1 MSAKA
6 LAGIR
11 VLDLSRI
18 LAGPTAAQLLGDAG
32 AEVIKVER
40 PGKGDDSR
48 RMGGLPLKDK
58 ATGKALDMSPMYL
71 CSNRNKRSMTLDIA
85 KPEGQAL
92 ARRLA
97 ERADV
102 VIENYKTGD
111 LARYG
116 LDYASLRTINKRLVY
131 CSITGFGQNGPYAG
145 RAGFDAIFQAMCG
158 IMSVTGH
165 PDGVPGGG
173 PMRIGV
179 PITDFICGVYAYG
192 AITTALYHR
201 DRVSGEG
208 QHIDLALLDSAISA
222 MTIVAANYLASGV
235 NGRRAGVES
244 ATTVP
249 SQLFRC
255 ADGEV
260 QISAP
265 NDEIF
270 KRLCEVLGRPDIAAD
285 ARFGSTLDR
294 VKNRADLVPMLAAL
308 FAQRKRGEL
317 TDALEAKTVP
327 CAPIYT
333 MEDVFADPQVKL
345 RGNSV
350 EMPHPVTGSIRFGT
364 NPIHFSETPIT
375 DYTPPPLVG
384 EHTDEI
390 LRGEL
395 GLGDAEVAA
404 LRQAKIV

>member
-40 PGKGDDSR
+40 PPKGDDAR

-71 CSNRNKRSMTLDIA
+71 CSNRNKRSVAIDIA
-85 KPEGQAL
+85 KPEGQELVRKL
-92 ARRLA
+92 AVK
-97 ERADV
+97 ADV

-111 LARYG
+111 LKRYG
-116 LDYASLRTINKRLVY
+116 LDYESLKKINKRLVY
-131 CSITGFGQNGPYAG
+131 CSITGFGQTGPYAS
-145 RAGFDAIFQAMCG
+145 RTGFDAIFQAMCG

-192 AITTALYHR
+192 AITTALFHR
-201 DRVSGEG
+201 ERVSGEG
-208 QHIDLALLDSAISA
+208 QYIDLALLDSAISA
-222 MTIVAANYLASGV
+222 MTIVAVNYLGSGV

-244 ATTVP
+244 PTTVP
-249 SQLFRC
+249 SQLFAC
-255 ADGEV
+255 ADGQV

-265 NDEIF
+265 NDDIF
-270 KRLCEVLGRPDIAAD
+270 RRLCKVLARPDIAD
-285 ARFGSTLDR
+285 DPRFGSTLDR
-294 VKNRADLVPMLAAL
+294 VNNRAVLVPMLAQE
-308 FAQRKRGEL
+308 FAKRQKLEL
-317 TDALEAKTVP
+317 TEAMEVNNVP

-350 EMPHPVTGSIRFGT
+350 EVPHPVTGTMRFGT
-364 NPIHFSETPIT
+364 NPIHFSATPIT
-375 DYTPPPLVG
+375 DYAPPPLIG

-395 GLGDAEVAA
+395 GLGDTQIAA
-404 LRQAKIV
+404 LREAKIV

>member
-1 MSAKA
+1 MARP
-6 LAGIR
+6 LEGIR

-18 LAGPTAAQLLGDAG
+18 LAGPTAGQLLGDAG
-32 AEVIKVER
+32 ADVIKVER
-40 PGKGDDSR
+40 PGKGDDAR
-48 RMGGLPLKDK
+48 RMGGLPLKDQ

-71 CSNRNKRSMTLDIA
+71 CSNRNKRSITVDIA

-92 ARRLA
+92 VKKLA
-97 ERADV
+97 EKADV

-116 LDYASLRTINKRLVY
+116 LDYESLKKINKKVVY
-131 CSITGFGQNGPYAG
+131 CSITGFGQTGPYKA
-145 RAGFDAIFQAMCG
+145 RTGFDAIFQAMSG

-179 PITDFICGVYAYG
+179 PITDFICGLYAYG

-208 QHIDLALLDSAISA
+208 QYIDLALLDSAISA
-222 MTIVAANYLASGV
+222 MTIVASNYLSSGV

-249 SQLFRC
+249 SQLFTC
-255 ADGEV
+255 ADGDV

-265 NDEIF
+265 SDDIF
-270 KRLCEVLGRPDIAAD
+270 QRLCKVLKRPDLAAD
-285 ARFGSTLDR
+285 PRFGTTLDR
-294 VKNRADLVPMLAAL
+294 VKNRGALVPMLAET
-308 FAQRKRGEL
+308 FARRHRGEL
-317 TDALEAKTVP
+317 TEEMEANNVP

-333 MEDVFADPQVKL
+333 MADVFADPQVQY

-350 EMPHPVTGSIRFGT
+350 KMDHPVTGSITVGV
-364 NPIHFSETPIT
+364 NPIRYSATPL
-375 DYTPPPLVG
+375 DRYAPPPLVG
-384 EHTDEI
+384 EHTDDI
-390 LRGEL
+390 LAKEL
-395 GLGDAEVAA
+395 GLSAGDIAG
-404 LRQAKIV
+404 LRERKIV

>member
-1 MSAKA
+1 MAKA
-6 LAGIR
+6 LEGIK

-71 CSNRNKRSMTLDIA
+71 CSNRNKRSITLDIA

-92 ARRLA
+92 VRRLA
-97 ERADV
+97 ERSDV
-102 VIENYKTGD
+102 LIENYKTGD

-116 LDYASLRTINKRLVY
+116 LDYESLRKINKRLVY

-192 AITTALYHR
+192 AIMTALHYR
-201 DRVSGEG
+201 DCVSGEG
-208 QHIDLALLDSAISA
+208 QYIDLALLDSAISA
-222 MTIVAANYLASGV
+222 MSIVAVNYLASGV

-244 ATTVP
+244 PTTVP
-249 SQLFRC
+249 SQLFDC
-255 ADGEV
+255 ADGQV

-265 NDEIF
+265 SDDIF
-270 KRLCEVLGRPDIAAD
+270 GRLCEVLKRPDIATD

-294 VKNRADLVPMLAAL
+294 VNNRAALVPMLAAE
-308 FAQRKRGEL
+308 FAKWQRAEL
-317 TDALEAKTVP
+317 TEAMEAKTVP

-333 MEDVFADPQVKL
+333 MKDVFADPQVKL

-350 EMPHPVTGSIRFGT
+350 EVPHPVTGSIRFGT
-364 NPIHFSETPIT
+364 NPIRFSATPIT
-375 DYTPPPLVG
+375 EYAPPPLVG

-390 LRGEL
+390 LRGVL
-395 GLGDAEVAA
+395 GLGESELAA
-404 LRQAKIV
+404 LRRAKIV